1 MIFGSFIYT
10 SEELDSGAITMKR
23 GGVAD
28 LKLHPGRAPHWL
40 VKRMI
45 PMARTLCQFI
55 VDEFGT
61 AELLQRLADPVWF
74 QALSNVLGYDW
85 DSSGSTTVT
94 CGVLKAALDFEQ
106 HGLIG
111 VGGKGLASR
120 KVPTQLRALEDYG
133 LDGAGLV
140 EISRSVAKVDNAG
153 IQDGYNLY
161 HHMFFVDSEENWTVV
176 QQGMDYASNDARRYH
191 WSSFDVVSFIE
202 EPHSG
207 LISGQ
212 VRDSALDMTSKDS
225 KECRK
230 ISVDI
235 SKEDPARV
243 RRYFENVKAYGQS
256 TLIPWIE
263 GTGTPQELPS
273 YKVTP
278 TRMDWDAVRRAYET
292 QPSTYEELLFMNGVG
307 PATVRGLS
315 LISEMIFGTPAS
327 WADPVRMCFAFGGKD
342 GVPFPVPR
350 KAYDSAITFMEQ
362 ALNDS
367 KVGRQDKVL
376 GLKRLGNFAPPIL
389 LARGITT

>member
-1 MIFGSFIYT
+1 MVLIYANQVYC
-10 SEELDSGAITMKR
+10 SGDVVLKR

-45 PMARTLCQFI
+45 PMASTLCEFI

-61 AELLQRLADPVWF
+61 SELLQRLADPVWF

-94 CGVLKAALDFEQ
+94 CGVLKTALNFED
-106 HGLIG
+106 HGMVG
-111 VGGKGLASR
+111 VGGKGMASR
-120 KVPTQLRALEDYG
+120 KVPVELLALEDYG

-140 EISRSVAKVDNAG
+140 NISRLIAKVDNAG
-153 IQDGYNLY
+153 IQDGYHLY
-161 HHMFFVDSEENWTVV
+161 QHMFFVDSEENWTVV
-176 QQGMDYASNDARRYH
+176 QQGMDYDSNDARRYH
-191 WSSFDVVSFIE
+191 WSSFITESFID

-207 LISGQ
+207 LISGLK
-212 VRDSALDMTSKDS
+212 RESALDMTSKISED
-225 KECRK
+225 CRK
-230 ISVDI
+230 TSLDI
-235 SKEDPARV
+235 VKEDPARV
-243 RRYFENVKAYGQS
+243 RRYFEDVKSYGQN

-263 GTGTPQELPS
+263 GDGTALDLPA
-273 YKVTP
+273 YKVLP

-292 QPSTYEELLFMNGVG
+292 QPSDYESLLFMKGVG
-307 PATVRGLS
+307 PATIRGLS

-350 KAYDSAITFMEQ
+350 KDYDKAIEFMEQ
-362 ALNDS
+362 ALKDS

-376 GLKRLGNFAPPIL
+376 GLKRLQKFAPPIL
-389 LARGITT
+389 VDREIEA

>member
-1 MIFGSFIYT
+1 VVLIYVVQEYSIGDVT
-10 SEELDSGAITMKR
+10 LKR

-61 AELLQRLADPVWF
+61 TELLQRIADPVWF

-94 CGVLKAALDFEQ
+94 CGVLKTALDFED
-106 HGLIG
+106 HGVIG
-111 VGGKGLASR
+111 VGGKGMASR

-153 IQDGYNLY
+153 VQDGYNLY
-161 HHMFFVDSEENWTVV
+161 QHVFFVDTVENWTVV
-176 QQGMDYASNDARRYH
+176 QQGMDNNSDDARRYH
-191 WSSFDVVSFIE
+191 WSSFSTESFIE

-207 LISGQ
+207 LISGKKK
-212 VRDSALDMTSKDS
+212 DSALDMTSRDS
-225 KECRK
+225 EECRRV
-230 ISVDI
+230 SVDI
-235 SKEDPARV
+235 IKEEPDRI
-243 RRYFENVKAYGQS
+243 RRYFEDVKSYGQS

-263 GTGTPQELPS
+263 GDGTPQALPA
-273 YKVTP
+273 YKVVP

-292 QPSTYEELLFMNGVG
+292 QPSDYEGLLFLRGIG

-350 KAYDSAITFMEQ
+350 KDYDKAIEFMEQ
-362 ALNDS
+362 TLNDS
-367 KVGRQDKVL
+367 KVGRRDKVL
-376 GLKRLGNFAPPIL
+376 GLKRLRKFAPPIL
-389 LARGITT
+389 LESKIAA